1 MIHEEINKKLAEFS
15 ERVGVTPR
23 FIYIKH
29 GAFRELM
36 ANIPIGPEDHHVYW
50 QEGKRVGYYA
60 GIQLIGANEFLT
72 EDITVAM

>member
-23 FIYIKH
+23 FIYIKPR
-29 GAFRELM
+29 AFRELM
-36 ANIPIGPEDHHVYW
+36 SGIPRRSEEKYVHW
-50 QEGKRVGYYA
+50 QEGAGLGYYA